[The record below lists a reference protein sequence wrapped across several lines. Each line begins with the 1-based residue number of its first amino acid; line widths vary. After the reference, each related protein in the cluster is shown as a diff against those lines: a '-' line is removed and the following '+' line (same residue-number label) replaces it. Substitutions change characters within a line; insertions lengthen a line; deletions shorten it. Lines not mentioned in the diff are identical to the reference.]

1 MSKVLRIVA
10 GPVSQTAT
18 LDDSP
23 TARAV
28 WAALPI
34 EASAETWGDE
44 IYFGIPVSLT
54 ENGARAVVGRGDLA
68 YWPPGRAFCVF
79 FGRTPASRGDEIR
92 PASPVNVF
100 GRLDGDPTEFS
111 RVHAGMRVRL
121 ERADRIGG
129 AERPPGEG
137 RQAR

>member
-1 MSKVLRIVA
+1 MVLRIVA

-28 WAALPI
+28 WQALPI
-34 EASAETWGDE
+34 EATAETWGEE

-54 ENGARAVVGRGDLA
+54 ESGARAVVERGDVA

-79 FGRTPASRGDEIR
+79 FGRTPASRGEEIR
-92 PASPVNVF
+92 PASPVNVC
-100 GRLDGDPTEFS
+100 GRLDGDPAEFGK
-111 RVHAGMRVRL
+111 VHAGMPVRL
-121 ERADRIGG
+121 ERAERIAG
-129 AERPPGEG
+129 AERPSGGG